1 MIDKLLIILIFILY
15 SINILDIISIKWHN
29 DLFKSN
35 YEQCYILNNMSLY
48 EIETHRYK
56 LNNYIKS
63 KKYNDTIENFK
74 FVFDIIIKLSIIL
87 LVLIVL
93 ISVYN
98 SEINK
103 IKEIVI
109 IIITIIIITLYYYIG
124 NNIINENKEL
134 KKEINNDKSNILYK
148 YDIVYKICNIL
159 IYIDEN
165 NNIFNEILKYK
176 YTNIIN
182 NKRLIDQLES
192 NISKIEDISD
202 ETKINFILNESINK
216 LDYLKYINL
225 DELSPYF
232 YKEYFDNMY
241 IIYNNNKID
250 IKELKNN
257 KKKEINNIIEK
268 KLIDNNIEIE
278 GKGFDYINYFIENKD
293 ILFKMVDV
301 DDKTKNT
308 LNNNYNIIILII
320 IYIIIFIL
328 ISHYILIKINKNI
341 YILILLLITIIYL
354 LLLWI
359 KLRIL

>member
-1 MIDKLLIILIFILY
+1 M
-15 SINILDIISIKWHN
+15 
-29 DLFKSN
+29 
-35 YEQCYILNNMSLY
+35 
-48 EIETHRYK
+48 
-56 LNNYIKS
+56 
-63 KKYNDTIENFK
+63 
-74 FVFDIIIKLSIIL
+74 
-87 LVLIVL
+87 